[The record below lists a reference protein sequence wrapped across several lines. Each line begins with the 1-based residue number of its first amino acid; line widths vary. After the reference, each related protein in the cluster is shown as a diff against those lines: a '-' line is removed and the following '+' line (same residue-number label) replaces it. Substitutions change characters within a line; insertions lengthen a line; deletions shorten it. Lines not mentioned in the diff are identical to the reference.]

1 MKPHQLR
8 ALCLA
13 ASALVALAC
22 YWGSTSPTSSEWRP
36 LK

>member
-13 ASALVALAC
+13 ASVLVALAC
-22 YWGSTSPTSSEWRP
+22 YWG
-36 LK
+36 LYLALAHLV